1 MKKINLVLGLLTAFF
16 VVLAGCKKADQ
27 ALPSPK
33 VNGVTVDLPKLTEA
47 FTSSSQELRTLVT
60 QVGFNIRYTKYE
72 DALMVLDKLV
82 NDPSLTED
90 QKKIVNTVI
99 EQTKQ
104 LVNAAPGAA
113 AAPAQ

>member
-1 MKKINLVLGLLTAFF
+1 MKKINLMLGIVTAFF

-27 ALPSPK
+27 ALPAPQ

-47 FTSSSQELRTLVT
+47 FTASSQELRSLVT

-72 DALMVLDKLV
+72 DALMALDKLV
-82 NDPSLTED
+82 NDPGLTED

-99 EQTKQ
+99 EQTKK
-104 LVNAAPGAA
+104 LASTAPGVP
-113 AAPAQ
+113 APAQ